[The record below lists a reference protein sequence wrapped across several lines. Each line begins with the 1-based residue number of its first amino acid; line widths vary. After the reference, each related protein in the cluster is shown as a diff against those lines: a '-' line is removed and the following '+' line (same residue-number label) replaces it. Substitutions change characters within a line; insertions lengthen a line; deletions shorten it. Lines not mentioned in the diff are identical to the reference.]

1 MNEPSPKTELRR
13 RAAGRRDAL
22 ASGERD
28 IGERLVASFAAA
40 GLLRPAGVV
49 AGYAPF
55 RSEADPGPLLRVLSD
70 AGWTCALPVPVGGA
84 DGLAFRAWS
93 PGAPL
98 VAGRY
103 GIPVPPETAEIVRP
117 QLVLVPLLAYDG
129 AGGRLGYGA
138 GYYDR
143 ALAALRRDG
152 PVVAMGVAY
161 AGQEMASVPT
171 EDHDQPLDMILT
183 EDGVTDFRKAAR

>member
-1 MNEPSPKTELRR
+1 MTDISAKTELRR
-13 RAAGRRDAL
+13 LAAERRDAL
-22 ASGERD
+22 ASGQGD
-28 IGERLVASFAAA
+28 IGERLAISFAGAV
-40 GLLRPAGVV
+40 LLKPAHII

-55 RSEADPGPLLRVLSD
+55 RSEADPRPLLRFLST
-70 AGWTCALPVPVGGA
+70 AGWTCALPVPIGGA
-84 DGLAFRAWS
+84 DGLAFRAWVPGS
-93 PGAPL
+93 PLA
-98 VAGRY
+98 AGRY

-171 EDHDQPLDMILT
+171 EAHDQPLDMILT